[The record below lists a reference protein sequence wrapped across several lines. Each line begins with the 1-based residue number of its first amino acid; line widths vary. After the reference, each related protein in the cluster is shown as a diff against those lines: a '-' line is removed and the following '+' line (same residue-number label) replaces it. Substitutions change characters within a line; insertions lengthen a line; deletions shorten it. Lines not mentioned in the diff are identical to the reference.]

1 MQRRLARFPAGECWG
16 QQDVGH
22 GVVATGRG
30 ALQLRSLIATLRGL
44 IYSLFPRD
52 VELASSNQHRTKE
65 MRMHFRGVKQAAAK
79 IYINGFKNTEFF
91 ENCTKYVF
99 LIFVKS
105 TRVTPYSS
113 LKTLATF
120 HVIKSI

>member
-1 MQRRLARFPAGECWG
+1 MGECWG

-52 VELASSNQHRTKE
+52 IEFTSSNPHRTKE
-65 MRMHFRGVKQAAAK
+65 MRAFSR
-79 IYINGFKNTEFF
+79 
-91 ENCTKYVF
+91 
-99 LIFVKS
+99 
-105 TRVTPYSS
+105 TRASRSEDLYEWS
-113 LKTLATF
+113 
-120 HVIKSI
+120 

>member
-30 ALQLRSLIATLRGL
+30 ALRLRSLIATLRGL

-52 VELASSNQHRTKE
+52 IELASSKQHRTKE
-65 MRMHFRGVKQAAAK
+65 MRMHFRGLEQAAAK
-79 IYINGFKNTEFF
+79 IYINGLKNTGLFKNYTKQTPLFF
-91 ENCTKYVF
+91 A
-99 LIFVKS
+99 KS
-105 TRVTPYSS
+105 TRMPLVDFSYLSFKDS
-113 LKTLATF
+113 L
-120 HVIKSI
+120 